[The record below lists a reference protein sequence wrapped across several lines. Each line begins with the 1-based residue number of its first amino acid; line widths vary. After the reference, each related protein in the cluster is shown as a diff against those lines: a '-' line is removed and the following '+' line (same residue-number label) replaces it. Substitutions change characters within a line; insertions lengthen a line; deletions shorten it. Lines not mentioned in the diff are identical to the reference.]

1 MARSGALLALVLAC
15 LVTAGAHAAIS
26 CGQVVSYLTPCLGY
40 ARAIW
45 PLTAGCCSGV
55 RALDG
60 AARTTPD
67 RQTTCNCLKRSTA
80 GIQGLKPG
88 LISGIPRKCG
98 VNIPYSIS
106 PSTDCSRQ
114 IPLLPPR
121 SLISSS
127 QNISLN
133 RASQRSAVTGSSGF
147 RQKQFR
153 GLR

>member
-1 MARSGALLALVLAC
+1 MVRSGALLALVLAC
-15 LVTAGAHAAIS
+15 LLTAGAHAAIS
-26 CGQVVSYLTPCLGY
+26 CGQVVSYLMPCLGY
-40 ARAIW
+40 ARAIG

-80 GIQGLKPG
+80 GIEGLQPG

-98 VNIPYSIS
+98 VNIPFSIS

-114 IPLLPPR
+114 V
-121 SLISSS
+121 SETALISSS
-127 QNISLN
+127 QKISLN

>member
-15 LVTAGAHAAIS
+15 LLTAGAHAAIS
-26 CGQVVSYLTPCLGY
+26 CGQVVSYLMPCLGY
-40 ARAIW
+40 ACAMG

-80 GIQGLKPG
+80 GIEGLQPG
-88 LISGIPRKCG
+88 LISGIPSKYG

-114 IPLLPPR
+114 VSERNAVTDFIHPK
-121 SLISSS
+121 
-127 QNISLN
+127 ISLN
-133 RASQRSAVTGSSGF
+133 RGSQRSAVTGSSGF
-147 RQKQFR
+147 RRKQFR